1 MQKIC
6 IINKNI
12 NKQTKSNKEDKIKK
26 GKVVIVM
33 SLLMLMF
40 NLVLNN
46 VSALD
51 DNEYFGVYNVYSFD
65 DSYRYI
71 KYQDRP
77 QRIHEYYY
85 IDKKSNILPA
95 YCLSLGLKGAET
107 VEGGYSVNASE
118 FLGDEVV
125 NNIILSGYPYKT
137 VEELGVANE
146 SEARYATQFAVWIK
160 ICNLDINA
168 IEPMEYGYQRVVDAI
183 NKIYNDGINFNL
195 NYTNGVKITEIKK
208 EGIIDEVDKSYYSKT
223 YELEY
228 GDNILDINL
237 NITGISSYIIT
248 DNNNNKIDNIV
259 GNKKIKIL
267 FPRSGNKGDI
277 NCKIDVNCSYKEKA
291 MMFAKPDISEMQEV
305 SLTLLPVNYKNMS
318 LSFNEKGVSTKLIIT
333 KKDKTSDSVF
343 IPNVKFS
350 VYDINNQLL
359 GNYVTDDK
367 GQINIDI
374 ESNLKIFK
382 DTTLVIK
389 ETEVP
394 YPYVIEENTSQQVVD
409 IKVGETKNVEFK
421 NKKVEEKKK
430 VELPKTGC

>member
-6 IINKNI
+6 IINKNR
-12 NKQTKSNKEDKIKK
+12 NEQTKSNKEDKIKK

-46 VSALD
+46 VSAVD
-51 DNEYFGVYNVYSFD
+51 DNEYFGVYNVYSFV

-71 KYQDRP
+71 RYQDRP

-85 IDKKSNILPA
+85 IDKNSNILPA

-107 VEGGYSVNASE
+107 VDGGYSVNASE

-267 FPRSGNKGDI
+267 FPRSGNIGDI

-291 MMFAKPDISEMQEV
+291 MMFATPDISEMQEV

-318 LSFNEKGVSTKLIIT
+318 LSFNEKGVITKLIIT
-333 KKDKTSDSVF
+333 KKDKTNDNVF

-367 GQINIDI
+367 GKINIDI
-374 ESNLKIFK
+374 ESDLKIFK

-421 NKKVEEKKK
+421 NKKAEEKKK